1 MKTLIRVLASLALPV
16 VVLPAMAQQPPSPAA
31 RYAELCAGCHTPQPQ
46 SFRSSPV
53 VNGST
58 EDVVAVIRA
67 GRPARGMPSFARAM
81 PDAEIRTLAGW
92 LRAAASSSVTGTM
105 IGRRIE
111 AEDLRVDRS
120 AGYGITQDGDTRFL
134 QWIDRGSHLCYEGV
148 DLTGV
153 RSIEY
158 RYAKGEGEPPRRFA
172 LVAFTGDFANSQR
185 IPLGEKNVP
194 LTGGWTTFR
203 DERIGLARELT
214 GRYRLCII
222 GMGGGGVFNLDRF
235 TLSDAAGE
243 NDGITQ
249 SFAATDS
256 VIDAGGHTFRLE
268 KVGEIDGEFWSLDF
282 LDADTI
288 LATQKSGTLWMFR
301 AGQRIGQISGIP
313 AVHFAGQ
320 AGLLSVRAHP
330 DYRRNRWIYLSF
342 AEPVGKTTML
352 TIVRGRIRGT
362 QWMDQETI
370 YRAAPQF
377 FDESDAH
384 LGARFA
390 FDGRYLYFGI
400 GDRGKQENAQN
411 PANPFGKIHRIFSD
425 GRVPH
430 DNPFVQVTNAVPTIW
445 SLGHRNP
452 QGVTTTAAHVVWATE
467 HGPKGGDE
475 LNKIERGR
483 NYGWP
488 LVTHGINYDG
498 TIVSE
503 ETGRAGIEPP
513 RAHWSPSPG
522 LSNLRLYDGRRFPR
536 WQGHLLVACLAHQQL
551 KLMRLEND
559 VVVGEEV
566 LLEGFG
572 RIRDVIV
579 GPDGLPYV
587 ALNQPNGQI
596 LRLAPAKK

>member
-1 MKTLIRVLASLALPV
+1 MKSLIRVLACVAVLPV
-16 VVLPAMAQQPPSPAA
+16 VALPAIAQQPPSPAV

-46 SFRSSPV
+46 SFRSSTL
-53 VNGST
+53 VNSDT
-58 EDVVAVIRA
+58 DAVVAVIRS
-67 GRPARGMPSFARAM
+67 GRPERGMPSFARAM
-81 PDAEIRTLAGW
+81 PDAEIRALAGW
-92 LRAAASSSVTGTM
+92 LRDAASGSVRGAM

-120 AGYGITQDGDTRFL
+120 AGYDITQDGNTRFL
-134 QWIDRGSHLCYEGV
+134 QWIDRGSHLCYDDI
-148 DLTGV
+148 DLTGI

-158 RYAKGEGEPPRRFA
+158 RYGKGEGEPPRRFA
-172 LVAFTGDFANSQR
+172 LLAFTGDFANSQR
-185 IPLGEKNVP
+185 FPLGEKNVP

-222 GMGGGGVFNLDRF
+222 GMGGGGVFNLDHF
-235 TLSDAAGE
+235 TLSDAPGT

-249 SFAATDS
+249 SFAAADS
-256 VIDAGGHTFRLE
+256 VINAGGHTFKLE
-268 KVGEIDGEFWSLDF
+268 KIGEIDGEFWSLDF

-288 LATQKSGTLWMFR
+288 LATQKSGSLWMFR
-301 AGQRIGQISGIP
+301 RGQRIGEIIGIP
-313 AVHFAGQ
+313 A
-320 AGLLSVRAHP
+320 
-330 DYRRNRWIYLSF
+330 
-342 AEPVGKTTML
+342 GKTTML
-352 TIVRGRIRGT
+352 TIVRGRIRGMR
-362 QWMDQETI
+362 WVDQETI

-377 FDESDAH
+377 FDESEAH
-384 LGARFA
+384 FGARFA
-390 FDGRYLYFGI
+390 FDGPYLFFGI

-411 PANPFGKIHRIFSD
+411 LANPFGKIHRIFSD
-425 GRVPH
+425 GRVPP
-430 DNPFVQVTNAVPTIW
+430 DNPFVPVANAIPTIW

-452 QGVTTTAAHVVWATE
+452 QGVTTTTTRVVWATE

-498 TIVSE
+498 TIVSK
-503 ETGRAGIEPP
+503 ETERPGIEPP

-522 LSNLRLYDGRRFPR
+522 LSNLRLYDGRGFPR
-536 WQGHLLVACLAHQQL
+536 WHGHLLVACLAHQQL

-566 LLEGFG
+566 LIEGLG

-596 LRLAPAKK
+596 LRLAPVKR